1 MTSGLPRP
9 RSLLLA
15 ALAAALVGVSGC
27 GGDDESTEAEE
38 HASTPEQAIAEI
50 GQTQRGVAQGVA
62 SYASGDAA
70 AAAEQVTET
79 YLQHFELV
87 EGPLAE
93 VDPELTEELEEQIRE
108 QLVGA
113 IEAGDPVGKVKA
125 LGAEIDFGLV
135 EARGKL
141 QAA

>member
-1 MTSGLPRP
+1 MRSGLLRP
-9 RSLLLA
+9 LLLA
-15 ALAAALVGVSGC
+15 TLAGALVAVSGC
-27 GGDDESTEAEE
+27 GDDDESTEATEG
-38 HASTPEQAIAEI
+38 ASTPEQAVAEI
-50 GQTQRGVAQGVA
+50 AATRAGIERGVD

-70 AAAEQVTET
+70 AASEQVTET

-108 QLVGA
+108 QLVDA
-113 IEAGDPVGKVKA
+113 IEAGEP
-125 LGAEIDFGLV
+125 LAEVRSLATEIEAGLA
-135 EARGKL
+135 EARRKL